1 MPTKHRFKSK
11 TAGKDGSDDDASNE
25 LETEKLEG
33 ASASAQQ
40 TEASVLAAIQSL
52 KIHFTAQLQ
61 EVITSNQE
69 IKDAIGV
76 FSERLTSA
84 ETRISKV
91 EDDVSSLTSKEASL
105 HKKLQELQLK
115 VDDLENRSRRSN
127 LRLVGLPENTEQGE
141 ITIFL
146 QTWLV
151 DVLGRDAFQ
160 SPPIIERAHRLQG
173 RNTPNG
179 PPRVIIMKFLNYQD
193 KMRVMRAA
201 RLKGKI
207 IHNGHHV
214 MFFPDLSTEVQ
225 KQRKQYNQVK
235 QQLREM
241 HINFGLIFPAK
252 MRIFHHDNRLL
263 FHTPTE
269 VEDFIRRL
277 RQQNEG

>member
-1 MPTKHRFKSK
+1 M
-11 TAGKDGSDDDASNE
+11 
-25 LETEKLEG
+25 EG
-33 ASASAQQ
+33 ATANAQQ
-40 TEASVLAAIQSL
+40 IEAGVLAAIQSL
-52 KIHFTAQLQ
+52 KVHFTAQLQ
-61 EVITSNQE
+61 EVIISNQE

-91 EDDVSSLTSKEASL
+91 EDDVSFLVSKETSL
-105 HKKLQELQLK
+105 HKKIQELQLK

-141 ITIFL
+141 LTIFL
-146 QTWLV
+146 QTFLI
-151 DVLGRDAFQ
+151 DVFGRDALP

-207 IHNGHHV
+207 TYNGHHI

-235 QQLREM
+235 QQLCEM

-252 MRIFHHDNRLL
+252 MRILHQDKRLL
-263 FHTPTE
+263 FHTPAE
-269 VEDFIRRL
+269 VEDFIRKAL
-277 RQQNEG
+277 ENTLN